1 MKKGLPLMNDPIMRH
16 YVPDTDWFEHSSLQR
31 MLQSYECVYIKPD
44 IGRKG
49 TGIIRV
55 KKLNAKES
63 EISYKQTTS
72 LSSPDKVYSRIQ
84 KILNPN
90 KKYIIQQGVDLATY
104 QHRPFDVRVVM
115 QKPLGRWRATL
126 MSAKV
131 APQKSSIV
139 TNIAKGAKDYNL
151 YRILKG
157 IDQSLN
163 SSAIMRDLLDA
174 SHQIAQV
181 LSSHFPLRIL
191 GLDMGIDKKG
201 KVWFIEAN
209 TKPDS
214 IGLETI
220 DRRLYR
226 KYRRAKKIMRDG

>member
-1 MKKGLPLMNDPIMRH
+1 MKDPIMRH
-16 YVPDTDWFEHSSLQR
+16 YVPDTDWFEVSTLQK
-31 MLQSYECVYIKPD
+31 MLQTYACVYIKPD

-55 KKLNAKES
+55 KKLNDKKC
-63 EISYKQTTS
+63 EISYQQTTS

-104 QHRPFDVRVVM
+104 QHRPFDVRVVL

-126 MSAKV
+126 MSGKV
-131 APQKSSIV
+131 APHRSSIV
-139 TNIAKGAKDYNL
+139 TNVAKGAKDYNL
-151 YRILKG
+151 YKLLKG
-157 IDQSLN
+157 IDQSLD
-163 SSAIMRDLLDA
+163 SSAIMRDLMDS
-174 SHQIAQV
+174 SHQIAQI
-181 LSSHFPLRIL
+181 LSSHFPLEIL

-209 TKPDS
+209 TKPDC
-214 IGLETI
+214 IGLEKF

-226 KYRRAKKIMRDG
+226 KYVNAKKIMRDG